1 MMESRHI
8 TLRLGDGSLS
18 ETLDSYYIEHAP
30 GPSSTERTTSYEV
43 RLERLRCIWHGTGSS

>member
-18 ETLDSYYIEHAP
+18 ETLDSCYIEHAP
-30 GPSSTERTTSYEV
+30 RALV
-43 RLERLRCIWHGTGSS
+43 H